1 MNYQTVAQKVSEFIT
16 FKAQIDKMR
25 QEVAELESNPPK
37 IDLEKEVLSWE
48 EAVEFAESEKL
59 YAEKLKTLRMGIGN
73 REDLIYNKE
82 AEIGEMLPI
91 KNHYIQFKI
100 TMDGKEE
107 AYKIGYFPGSYGF
120 RMEKME
126 LGFKLKFDLLIYF
139 IIFQ

>member
-25 QEVAELESNPPK
+25 QEVAELENNPPK
-37 IDLEKEVLSWE
+37 IDLEKEVLTWE

-100 TMDGKEE
+100 NMDGKEE

-126 LGFKLKFDLLIYF
+126 G
-139 IIFQ
+139 